1 MISTSTTTRDLGNL
15 HIAIPESPLLPRFAD
30 WLRHFTV
37 IDERI
42 YRFYGF
48 VVAQIPLIASW
59 APSKRQDRKEAEG
72 THSESYT

>member
-42 YRFYGF
+42 YSFYGF
-48 VVAQIPLIASW
+48 VVAEIPLIASW
-59 APSKRQDRKEAEG
+59 VPSKQQGSKENKG